1 MLSDPEEAWWVVDGA
16 LFALKFAPAKD
27 IQQNYKLIEP
37 WTKHSDWWL
46 REAAFMA
53 LSGLQKDDALYIK
66 ILPTLLKMA
75 TSEYHTMP
83 RERMMNQLNSVLQ
96 AKKPGS
102 DAGKLIVA
110 GLKTAVTTSEMKSG
124 VRSREGA
131 FNVLESVRI
140 CLESS
145 PENAAA
151 LAMLLQ
157 TRFDGLDTNDMI
169 RLVAAPGAY
178 PSGQPTGFFSIM
190 KKLEPKQ
197 QDELKTILY
206 DIYRPELL
214 KRYRVKHSA
223 ELLNTLID
231 LVKLKNPAAG
241 WKSIGKLPPSERVWR
256 FKSFDP
262 IVEKD
267 QLVIHERR
275 RMRDIQLTDDLKDWF
290 KPEYDD
296 SKWNSGRAPVGTALY
311 NGNAPKF
318 ANQSDWG
325 KGEFIVMRNSFEL
338 DAVDFDFYRLSILTV
353 QGFKFY
359 LNGQSIA
366 DYGWWFD
373 GQFYSPWEIDV
384 TRHLKKGTNVL
395 AIYGNAEY
403 DQKTKELFGQMDCFI
418 EGLKISDLE

>member
-1 MLSDPEEAWWVVDGA
+1 
-16 LFALKFAPAKD
+16 
-27 IQQNYKLIEP
+27 
-37 WTKHSDWWL
+37 
-46 REAAFMA
+46 
-53 LSGLQKDDALYIK
+53 
-66 ILPTLLKMA
+66 
-75 TSEYHTMP
+75 
-83 RERMMNQLNSVLQ
+83 
-96 AKKPGS
+96 
-102 DAGKLIVA
+102 
-110 GLKTAVTTSEMKSG
+110 
-124 VRSREGA
+124 
-131 FNVLESVRI
+131 
-140 CLESS
+140 
-145 PENAAA
+145 
-151 LAMLLQ
+151 
-157 TRFDGLDTNDMI
+157 
-169 RLVAAPGAY
+169 
-178 PSGQPTGFFSIM
+178 
-190 KKLEPKQ
+190 
-197 QDELKTILY
+197 
-206 DIYRPELL
+206 
-214 KRYRVKHSA
+214 
-223 ELLNTLID
+223 
-231 LVKLKNPAAG
+231 
-241 WKSIGKLPPSERVWR
+241 
-256 FKSFDP
+256 
-262 IVEKD
+262 
-267 QLVIHERR
+267 
-275 RMRDIQLTDDLKDWF
+275 MRDIQLTDDLKDWF